1 MVSRWVGEKKG
12 KSQNS
17 SKVTPLWVTEGT
29 TEMGKSEYI
38 VIEVQLMVGPT
49 YGPTYGLSSLLKIYA
64 SHKNK
69 MQKADK
75 NKRRISK
82 TNKQNLYS

>member
-38 VIEVQLMVGPT
+38 VIEAQLTVV
-49 YGPTYGLSSLLKIYA
+49 LVKSSKKSILNIKIKCRMGTKIREELA
-64 SHKNK
+64 R
-69 MQKADK
+69 Q
-75 NKRRISK
+75 
-82 TNKQNLYS
+82 TNKTCTVEGN